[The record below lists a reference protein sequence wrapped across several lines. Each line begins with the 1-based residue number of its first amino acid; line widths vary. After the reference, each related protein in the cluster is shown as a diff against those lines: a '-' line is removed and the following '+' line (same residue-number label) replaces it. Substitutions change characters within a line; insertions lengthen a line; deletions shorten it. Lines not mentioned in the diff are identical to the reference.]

1 VKLVWLFFKALPD
14 LIKLLVALQ
23 TAIEKAE
30 VDRHVTSDLKALT
43 GAVNAKDASAINHI
57 FNS

>member
-1 VKLVWLFFKALPD
+1 LSFAWTFITAIPD
-14 LIKLLVALQ
+14 LIKLLMALQ

-30 VDRHVTSDLKALT
+30 VDRKVNSDLKALRE
-43 GAVNAKDASAINHI
+43 AINAKDPTAVAHI

>member
-1 VKLVWLFFKALPD
+1 MKIVWLFIKSLPD
-14 LIKLLVALQ
+14 LIKLMVALQ
-23 TAIEKAE
+23 KAIEKAE

-43 GAVNAKDASAINHI
+43 GAVNAQDASAINHI